1 MSPRAARSSCSAL
14 RVSASASSSAMP
26 SSSATP
32 PGPSENPNA
41 TTAAARSAGGSEAS
55 ASYSLATS
63 SSSDTPSLAWTL
75 SAMVP
80 GAMARRRGGRG
91 RSEGTNQGMPGLPRR
106 HAVGMLDLLSVQCA
120 DVPAAAAFYDAVL
133 PTIGGGRIM
142 DFGSVIGYGAG
153 GMPDFWI
160 GEQATGDGFR
170 EAHIAFLG
178 ADRAAV
184 GPFFFAFGQA
194 RGRRLLEP

>member
-1 MSPRAARSSCSAL
+1 
-14 RVSASASSSAMP
+14 MP
-26 SSSATP
+26 SSEATP
-32 PGPSENPNA
+32 PGPSEKPKA
-41 TTAAARSAGGSEAS
+41 TTAAARSAGGSDAS
-55 ASYSLATS
+55 ASYSLASS

-80 GAMARRRGGRG
+80 GAMGRRRGGRG
-91 RSEGTNQGMPGLPRR
+91 RSEGTNQGMPGHRRR
-106 HAVGMLDLLSVQCA
+106 HAVVMLDHLSVQCA

-170 EAHIAFLG
+170 EAHIAFSA

-184 GPFFFAFGQA
+184 D
-194 RGRRLLEP
+194 